1 VTCKDNSETEACCE
15 DCQSVGFIIV
25 KKISNILSTMSAVT
39 KFSFNKLI
47 KLMLESDD
55 TIKNAC
61 SRRRNCRCS
70 KSIHCGRVS
79 PNLVLG
85 WPHRGPTSGT
95 IQQFPNVFHNGFA
108 TLGYP
113 ECGPHWGHAQCG
125 PRMWSILVCF
135 HTTSPLCPI
144 LVFLPYRFPNVAH
157 ISVSYA
163 NLSRLFFVSPLNP
176 LGLMHELS

>member
-1 VTCKDNSETEACCE
+1 VESLPSQLRSSLLQLTHICSLQQRKLH
-15 DCQSVGFIIV
+15 
-25 KKISNILSTMSAVT
+25 LSFMW
-39 KFSFNKLI
+39 LP
-47 KLMLESDD
+47 
-55 TIKNAC
+55 
-61 SRRRNCRCS
+61 
-70 KSIHCGRVS
+70 HCGRVS
-79 PNLVLG
+79 PNVVLG
-85 WPHRGPTSGT
+85 GPHRGPTSGT

-113 ECGPHWGHAQCG
+113 QCGPHWGHAQCG

-157 ISVSYA
+157 IGVSYA